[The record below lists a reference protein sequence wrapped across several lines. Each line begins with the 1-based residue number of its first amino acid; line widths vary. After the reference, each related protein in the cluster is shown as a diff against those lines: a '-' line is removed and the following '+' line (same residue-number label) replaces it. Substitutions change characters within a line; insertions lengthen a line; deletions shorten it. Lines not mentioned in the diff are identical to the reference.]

1 MVICIEQWCA
11 RIRLFVSRSTK
22 EKLAAKNFDM
32 ILILSLYINNYVII
46 DPR

>member
-22 EKLAAKNFDM
+22 EKLAAKNFD